1 MPRLPRVQPV
11 GLAQHVIQ
19 RGNNSAACFFA
30 EADYLAYLHWLKES
44 SERCRV
50 AVHAYALM
58 TNHVHLLVTPGE
70 TGALAAMMQRLGRH
84 YVHYINKQY
93 GRSGTL
99 WERRYRA
106 SLVDAEDYLLE
117 LYRYIDL
124 NPVRARMLTHA
135 ADYRWSSA
143 RAHLGLESGWLTDHE
158 LLLQMGGDQAECR
171 QHYRALLSEH
181 PTDERLAAMRD
192 AANTGQAL
200 GGERFRDQTET
211 AHGGRVRHR
220 VAGRRA
226 KADGDVSASVQSA
239 LEL

>member
-19 RGNNSAACFFA
+19 RGNNRVACFFA

-93 GRSGTL
+93 GRSGTKTGAQL
-99 WERRYRA
+99 K
-106 SLVDAEDYLLE
+106 SS
-117 LYRYIDL
+117 
-124 NPVRARMLTHA
+124 NVRTGLI
-135 ADYRWSSA
+135 
-143 RAHLGLESGWLTDHE
+143 LGAT
-158 LLLQMGGDQAECR
+158 
-171 QHYRALLSEH
+171 
-181 PTDERLAAMRD
+181 
-192 AANTGQAL
+192 
-200 GGERFRDQTET
+200 
-211 AHGGRVRHR
+211 
-220 VAGRRA
+220 
-226 KADGDVSASVQSA
+226 
-239 LEL
+239 